1 MNYNQTL
8 AYLYAQLPM
17 YHRIGAQAY
26 KANLDNTMKFSEILN
41 HPHEAFQSVHV
52 AGTNGKGSVCHTLAS
67 IFQEAGYRTGLYSSP
82 HLIDF
87 RERIRVNGRKIST
100 SYVTG
105 FVKKYMEHTESIR
118 PSFFEWTV
126 ALAFDYFRHQQV
138 DIAIIETGLGGR
150 LDSTNIIHPLVS
162 VITNISYDHCQ
173 LLGDTLEQIAG
184 EKAGIIKPGVPV
196 VIGESQPETSG
207 LFTNAAIENQSEII
221 FADRVYTVVNQWLTG
236 RNNAKRVMDINRG
249 GVFYLS
255 GIQLPLTGTC
265 QLKNV
270 LTTLAVI
277 DQIKL
282 HGFQLGPDVIRAG
295 IRNVVK
301 NTGLM
306 GRWQLIRKRPLTFCD
321 TAHNEGGIREVL
333 LNAEQTPHKMIRF
346 VFGVVNDKDI
356 DGILSLLP
364 ASAVYYFCCPGVPRG
379 LDAEILQGRAFKAG
393 LKGDVYPSVMDA
405 LHAAWDEAAPED
417 LVIVGGS
424 TFVVADVLKFIEKSD
439 Q

>member
-1 MNYNQTL
+1 MNYHQTL

-26 KANLDNTMKFSEILN
+26 KANLDNTIRFSEILN
-41 HPHEAFQSVHV
+41 NPHETFQSVHV
-52 AGTNGKGSVCHTLAS
+52 AGTNGKGSVCHMLAS
-67 IFQEAGYRTGLYSSP
+67 ILQEAGYRTGLYTSP

-100 SYVTG
+100 SFVTG
-105 FVKKYMEHTESIR
+105 FVKKYMEQTESIK

-173 LLGDTLEQIAG
+173 FLGNTLEQIAG

-196 VIGESQPETSG
+196 VIGESQTETSG
-207 LFTNAAIENQSEII
+207 LFSNAAIENQSEI
-221 FADRVYTVVNQWLTG
+221 FYADRIYSVANQWLSG
-236 RNNAKRVMDINRG
+236 RHNAKLILDINCF
-249 GVFYLS
+249 GVFHLN
-255 GIQLPLTGTC
+255 GVQLPLTGQC

-270 LTTLAVI
+270 LTAMVVI
-277 DQIKL
+277 DQLKL
-282 HGFQLGPDVIRAG
+282 HGYTLGPDVIRSG
-295 IRNVVK
+295 FRNILK
-301 NTGLM
+301 NTGLK
-306 GRWQLIRKRPLTFCD
+306 GRWQLIRKIPQTFCD

-333 LNAEQTPHKMIRF
+333 LNADQTPHKTLRF

-379 LDAEILQGRAFKAG
+379 LEAEILHERAVNAG
-393 LKGDVYPSVMDA
+393 LKGTFYPSVMAA
-405 LHAAWDEAAPED
+405 LNAAWEESDSHD

-424 TFVVADVLKFIEKSD
+424 TFVVADVLKYSEGDD

>member
-1 MNYNQTL
+1 MNYQQTL

-26 KANLDNTMKFSEILN
+26 KANLDNTFRFSEILN
-41 HPHEAFQSVHV
+41 NPHEKFQSVHV
-52 AGTNGKGSVCHTLAS
+52 AGTNGKGSVCHMLAS
-67 IFQEAGYRTGLYSSP
+67 VLQEAGYRTGLYTSP
-82 HLIDF
+82 HLVDF

-100 SYVTG
+100 SFVTG
-105 FVKKYMEHTESIR
+105 FVKKYQEQTETIK

-138 DIAIIETGLGGR
+138 DIAIIETGMGGR

-173 LLGDTLEQIAG
+173 FLGNTLEQIAG

-207 LFTNAAIENQSEII
+207 LFTGAAIENQSEIF
-221 FADRVYTVVNQWLTG
+221 FADRIYSVANHWLSG
-236 RNNAKRVMDINRG
+236 RNSAKRIIDINRF
-249 GVFYLS
+249 GVFHLN
-255 GIQLPLTGTC
+255 GVQLPLTGQY

-270 LTTLAVI
+270 LTAMVVI
-277 DQIKL
+277 DQLKL
-282 HGFQLGPDVIRAG
+282 HGYTLGPDVIRQG
-295 IRNVVK
+295 FRNIIK
-301 NTGLM
+301 NTGLT
-306 GRWQLIRKRPLTFCD
+306 GRWQLIRSMPLTFCD

-333 LNAEQTPHKMIRF
+333 LNADQTPHEMLRF

-364 ASAVYYFCCPGVPRG
+364 ASALYYFCCPGVPRG
-379 LDAEILQGRAFKAG
+379 LEAETLHGRAVKSG
-393 LKGDVYPSVMDA
+393 LKGAYYPSVMAA
-405 LHAAWDEAAPED
+405 LRAAWEESGPED
-417 LVIVGGS
+417 LVAVCGS
-424 TFVVADVLKFIEKSD
+424 TFVVADVLKYSEGED